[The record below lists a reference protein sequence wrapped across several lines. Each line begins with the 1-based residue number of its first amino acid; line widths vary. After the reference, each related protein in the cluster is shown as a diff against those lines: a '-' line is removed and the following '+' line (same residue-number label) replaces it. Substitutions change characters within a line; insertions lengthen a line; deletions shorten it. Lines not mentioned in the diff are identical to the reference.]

1 MRADHFLALSGRRFV
16 VGDYDEA
23 VATFAQSTAPPSE
36 LYPIDV
42 DVIVR
47 GLSSTF
53 VGLKPV
59 TPPSAL
65 VHLSHPPIMNII
77 YGYEYYVLHRARFY
91 VGDQTECFLAQ
102 IKKGGG

>member
-1 MRADHFLALSGRRFV
+1 DHLLDLPGRRFV
-16 VGDYDEA
+16 VGDHGEA
-23 VATFAQSTAPPSE
+23 VATFAESTAPPAV

-59 TPPSAL
+59 TFPSAL

-77 YGYEYYVLHRARFY
+77 LG
-91 VGDQTECFLAQ
+91 C
-102 IKKGGG
+102 